1 MKLLKLKIQSQEGFR
16 SLPRDFE
23 INFHTLNNTEAME
36 QFRPFCFAG
45 LNGSGKSNVL
55 EALSAIFYHLEFCV
69 ARYKPESFK
78 NHFKREESNPDEYTL
93 EYLISE
99 KGSALIGVANMI
111 KVSIQKLAG
120 LEPTMNIELNTSW
133 LEGKR
138 RVEKVS
144 MTPNITKNLPAPA
157 KQYLPDNVV
166 AYSSGENETLSLPYI
181 KCRLVHYDEYIY
193 AIENGYKEYKE
204 PENSLIYIDSNMSQA
219 VLLTNLIFEDV
230 KIDVDG
236 EEKSGALKSF
246 AEEIGI
252 VGLQCFRMNINLVS
266 LEKAKISKQVLNSHS
281 KYFKKNL
288 NDELVIVQL
297 LEEKIKNLKK
307 CATCFFENDDY
318 LGLDFFITSE
328 SKKVFKEYFTNSFE
342 LFQLFRLLY
351 ELNAYTVDE
360 FIKEEVYQSQ
370 GFYTDWKLP
379 QLIPKDNIFAFTD
392 FFVLKKIPGIDAPKP
407 LLLKEFSDGE
417 HQFIHT
423 MGICMM
429 LKEKR
434 ALLLLDEPETH
445 FNPTWRAKFIKA
457 LNDSIAAS
465 APIPNKSIPAGGVHI
480 EVVPSP
486 DNLDYY
492 LQKDILLTSHSPFII
507 SDCLPDN
514 VILFERDNDGLL
526 TAKKASELGID
537 TYGTSVNLLTSR
549 IFKNKETIGK
559 YVFSKLNE
567 FRKRFQTDENKDDII
582 EAINNEFGDSIEKL
596 LLIKEFSGKDK

>member
-1 MKLLKLKIQSQEGFR
+1 MKLLKLKIESSEGFR
-16 SLPRDFE
+16 SLPEGFT
-23 INFHTLNNTEAME
+23 INFHTLDDTEAME
-36 QFRPFCFAG
+36 KFRPFCFAG

-69 ARYKPESFK
+69 ARYKPNSFK
-78 NHFKREESNPDEYTL
+78 NHFQRETSTPDAYLL

-99 KGSALIGVANMI
+99 KGSSLIGVSNMV
-111 KVSIQKLAG
+111 KVSIKKEIGA
-120 LEPTMNIELNTSW
+120 EPIMNIEQNTSW
-133 LEGKR
+133 LEGKT

-144 MTPNITKNLPAPA
+144 MTPLVTTNLPAPA

-181 KCRLVHYDEYIY
+181 KCRLVHYDEYVH

-204 PENSLIYIDSNMSQA
+204 PENSLVYIDSNMSQA
-219 VLLTNLIFEDV
+219 VLLTNLIFEEA
-230 KIDVDG
+230 KIVSDG
-236 EEKSGALKSF
+236 EEKEGALSSF
-246 AEEIGI
+246 AEEIG
-252 VGLQCFRMNINLVS
+252 VLGLQCFRMNINLTS
-266 LEKAKISKQVLNSHS
+266 IEKSKISNQVLDSYGR
-281 KYFKKNL
+281 YFKKNIKG
-288 NDELVIVQL
+288 ELVIVQL
-297 LEEKIKNLKK
+297 LEEKIKQLKY
-307 CATCFFENDDY
+307 CATCFYENEEF
-318 LGLDFFITSE
+318 LALDFFITPE
-328 SKKVFKEYFTNSFE
+328 SKKAFKAHFTNSFE

-360 FIKEEVYQSQ
+360 YVKEEVYQSK

-392 FFVLKKIPGIDAPKP
+392 FFVLKKMPGSDVPKP

-423 MGICMM
+423 MGICIM
-429 LKEKR
+429 LKERR

-445 FNPTWRAKFIKA
+445 FNPAWRAKFIKA

-465 APIPNKSIPAGGVHI
+465 APIPIKLLSAK
-480 EVVPSP
+480 EVKLEVLPSP
-486 DNLDYY
+486 NNLDYY
-492 LQKDILLTSHSPFII
+492 LQKDVLLTSHSPFII

-514 VILFERDNDGLL
+514 VILFERDGEGLL

-567 FRKRFQTDENKDDII
+567 FRQRFQTDENKEDII

-596 LLIKEFSGKDK
+596 LLIKEFSGKEK